1 MGWIPR
7 WGNLWMA
14 FPSVS
19 ASLFV
24 PIFPLDSSNS
34 RLKILRWMGEPISQ
48 PRAMPNLWIW
58 SLQVLFLFVGYFSWC
73 HLHWGLKATCFPSI
87 WAFLMT
93 TPSSPSSIAIQLC
106 SISWLSV
113 HLLHLLLDL
122 IMPRLP
128 FPSSPPHKY
137 LPPFT
142 SHDYFIPHSK

>member
-58 SLQVLFLFVGYFSWC
+58 SLQVLFLFVGYFS
-73 HLHWGLKATCFPSI
+73 
-87 WAFLMT
+87 
-93 TPSSPSSIAIQLC
+93 
-106 SISWLSV
+106 
-113 HLLHLLLDL
+113 
-122 IMPRLP
+122 
-128 FPSSPPHKY
+128 
-137 LPPFT
+137 
-142 SHDYFIPHSK
+142 